1 MLFAN
6 VYEGVNIDLPIRVS
20 LTQDWQDP
28 ILSSVSLPGRT
39 QRYPSHFGS
48 RLRGTMGEKE
58 CVGQC
63 VGCLPLGCCG
73 FGILFV
79 MFSLTARQ
87 VEMNKQGGTC
97 WPSDGNGG
105 RKKDCLCPTNNT
117 CTWAMDGKCDDEKL
131 EDNGA
136 CKSGTDCTDC
146 GTCNDYVCHPRGSH
160 HSAPPRSRTH
170 RRRTEG
176 SVQDWPYAPT
186 LTTTPKPQLDEAKVC
201 DPSSKCVWALDGICD
216 EDTGDGKVANCAA
229 GTDCTDCGKCEKL
242 VDCEAP
248 RTRLR
253 PL

>member
-58 CVGQC
+58 CVQC
-63 VGCLPLGCCG
+63 LSFGCCG
-73 FGILFV
+73 CITCMALFFV
-79 MFSLTARQ
+79 FLLTARQ

-97 WPSDGNGG
+97 WPIKNGE
-105 RKKDCLCPTNNT
+105 RDITCLCPTNNT
-117 CTWAMDGKCDDEKL
+117 CTWVYDGKCDDEKL

-160 HSAPPRSRTH
+160 HSAPLRSSTH

-216 EDTGDGKVANCAA
+216 EDTCEWSV
-229 GTDCTDCGKCEKL
+229 KC
-242 VDCEAP
+242 P
-248 RTRLR
+248 RR
-253 PL
+253 